1 LNQWILNNHLLP
13 LFILAEANLLIITP
27 VFAFWFSFFGFILFF
42 WAFQLLITFNQLLSI
57 LLLMLVQLLTFLFLK
72 TQLLRLWI
80 WFLNWLW
87 LFYSLISLLYW
98 FLFRVDNVFS
108 LSWWSIFVPMKIFF
122 CALRDLRSSVTQ
134 NILRWRTNCLN
145 YTWYWQ
151 KSQVASLGNQNIF
164 KTLNLLSFLNLLLPL
179 GLHILVKGNRIG
191 FWFLCFLFT

>member
-1 LNQWILNNHLLP
+1 MNQWILNNHLLP

-27 VFAFWFSFFGFILFF
+27 VFAFWFSFFRFVLFF
-42 WAFQLLITFNQLLSI
+42 WAFQLFITFYQLLSI
-57 LLLMLVQLLTFLFLK
+57 LLLMLVELLTFLFLK
-72 TQLLRLWI
+72 TQLFRLRI
-80 WFLNWLW
+80 WFLNRLW
-87 LFYSLISLLYW
+87 LSNLLINLLYW
-98 FLFRVDNVFS
+98 FLFRADNVFS

-134 NILRWRTNCLN
+134 NILRRRTYCLY
-145 YTWYWQ
+145 YTWYRQ